1 MSNYTTKFEVK
12 KARNIDTSE
21 FAKKVDLSSLKS
33 KVNKLDVDK
42 IVPTDL
48 NKLSNVVEKDVAKK
62 IVYDELV

>member
-1 MSNYTTKFEVK
+1 MSNYTTEFEAK
-12 KARNIDTSE
+12 KAINIDTSE

-33 KVNKLDVDK
+33 EVNKLDVNK

-48 NKLSNVVEKDVAKK
+48 SKLSNVVEKDVAKK